1 MYLAPVVVSK
11 NFHNGYKVEFETGKR
26 LRSLVD
32 ENSDRLNQA
41 QARKLV
47 ATLESVGHP
56 AIWLVEGE

>member
-11 NFHNGYKVEFETGKR
+11 NFHNGFKVEFETGKR

-32 ENSDRLNQA
+32 EHSDDLNQA

-47 ATLESVGHP
+47 GTLEHAGHK

>member
-32 ENSDRLNQA
+32 ENSDHLNQA

-47 ATLESVGHP
+47 DSLEHVGHKT
-56 AIWLVEGE
+56 IWLMEDE